1 MHKIHD
7 QYQVERDLIYMMI
20 FLLVAITLILWYG
33 SNIPEFG
40 GFRIGFFIILLIA
53 VWLVGMYVGKFG
65 KKWKR

>member
-7 QYQVERDLIYMMI
+7 QYQVERDIIYMMI

-33 SNIPEFG
+33 STIPEFS
-40 GFRIGFFIILLIA
+40 GFRIGFFVILLIA
-53 VWLVGMYVGKFG
+53 VWLAGMYVGKFG